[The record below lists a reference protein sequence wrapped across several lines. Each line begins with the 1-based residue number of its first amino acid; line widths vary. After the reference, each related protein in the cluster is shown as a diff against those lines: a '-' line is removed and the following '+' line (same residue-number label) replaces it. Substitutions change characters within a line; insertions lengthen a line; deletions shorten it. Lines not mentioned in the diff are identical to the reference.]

1 MALIMKIKFTHVIK
15 RSQGMDA

>member
-15 RSQGMDA
+15 RS